1 MAPDAILEI
10 TGLTVTFGVAPALRG
25 VSLQVMPGEAVSV
38 LGANGAGKTTLLRAI
53 MRRVPVVAS
62 AVRVGG
68 ADMRQAS
75 TEQLVRQGVALCPEG
90 RQLFPAMSV
99 EDNLLLGAYGTPARV
114 ARQRLEQALDR
125 VAWLRPRRRQMAGGF
140 SGGEQQMVAIC
151 RALMSA
157 PRLLLLDEP
166 SSGLSPIAIAQV
178 RDMLLAVRGQ
188 GMALLLVEQN
198 VKLATELTTRC
209 YLLNRGTIESEGA
222 TADLVEDPGLADAYL
237 GGQSVRE
244 REV

>member
-1 MAPDAILEI
+1 M
-10 TGLTVTFGVAPALRG
+10 
-25 VSLQVMPGEAVSV
+25 

-53 MRRVPVVAS
+53 MHRVPIVVSTLRIA
-62 AVRVGG
+62 G

-75 TEQLVRQGVALCPEG
+75 TEEVVRQGVALCPEG

-114 ARQRLEQALDR
+114 ARQRLGQILDQ
-125 VAWLRPRRRQMAGGF
+125 VAWLRGRLRQMAGGF
-140 SGGEQQMVAIC
+140 SGGEQQTVAIC

-166 SSGLSPIAIAQV
+166 SSGLSPIAIAQI
-178 RDMLLAVRGQ
+178 RDMLQAVCGQ
-188 GMALLLVEQN
+188 GMTLLLVEQN
-198 VKLATELTTRC
+198 VKLATELTTRS

-222 TADLVEDPGLADAYL
+222 IAGIAEDPGLADAYL
-237 GGQSVRE
+237 GGQSVDPPRTPDLNE
-244 REV
+244 